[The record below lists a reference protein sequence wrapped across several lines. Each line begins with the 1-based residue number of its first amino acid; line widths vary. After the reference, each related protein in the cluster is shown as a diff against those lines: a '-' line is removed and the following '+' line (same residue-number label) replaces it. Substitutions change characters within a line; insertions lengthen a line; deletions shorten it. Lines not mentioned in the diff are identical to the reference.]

1 MKYYLFTEK
10 GINDPK
16 HIEKLESLL
25 NGVMVEKYSS
35 FLDYLN
41 ALEKE
46 LSTKKLEETL
56 PNIKVKS
63 RVLSSFKKGK
73 K

>member
-1 MKYYLFTEK
+1 
-10 GINDPK
+10 
-16 HIEKLESLL
+16 
-25 NGVMVEKYSS
+25 MVEKYSS